1 MMFKIFRVILIVFSL
16 GTMLLSIMALIG
28 SYQNQKWLTQTYL
41 ADFHLTQLNLAELF
55 SVVDKRDRIP
65 QSKEASAHFD
75 PASHTAPGS
84 NPDLPT
90 KVHNK
95 AVAGTVVAHGDGSL
109 ETLGAPVS
117 GAKQTGDLNSGYY
130 STVADVINKIAHNMN
145 YRDLGLADVYSV
157 GYFGY
162 CRGYSTSN
170 TSVTTQKGDSPKVF
184 DNSHVNFTWCSPPKT
199 GYKFDPLTVI
209 REEIANMVN
218 GDVKGAEQVKVP
230 KLTTEE
236 KSQLKVLANHLNYEN
251 LNLPNSL
258 QKDIDNLQRI
268 TFASMVMI
276 FIVAVF
282 GFVTIVTQL
291 LGMCMSPHACWTSF
305 LNCLFQI
312 FIFLFAL
319 VTAGLV
325 TGAYIYVRRQVNKA
339 TDQFGIR
346 AFLSINFYAFIW
358 STVASSLLVVIFGIL
373 GNCCGFFGT
382 RRRMYRAL
390 PPLAAAAIIADMEKD

>member
-1 MMFKIFRVILIVFSL
+1 
-16 GTMLLSIMALIG
+16 
-28 SYQNQKWLTQTYL
+28 
-41 ADFHLTQLNLAELF
+41 
-55 SVVDKRDRIP
+55 
-65 QSKEASAHFD
+65 
-75 PASHTAPGS
+75 
-84 NPDLPT
+84 
-90 KVHNK
+90 
-95 AVAGTVVAHGDGSL
+95 
-109 ETLGAPVS
+109 
-117 GAKQTGDLNSGYY
+117 
-130 STVADVINKIAHNMN
+130 
-145 YRDLGLADVYSV
+145 
-157 GYFGY
+157 
-162 CRGYSTSN
+162 
-170 TSVTTQKGDSPKVF
+170 
-184 DNSHVNFTWCSPPKT
+184 
-199 GYKFDPLTVI
+199 
-209 REEIANMVN
+209 MVN

-268 TFASMVMI
+268 TFALMVMI